1 MRRTLHIITRPGDPL
16 ARMVIDSQAAGE
28 EKEVVELVLHEAGP
42 GTDYDAML
50 EEIFK
55 ADSVQVW

>member
-1 MRRTLHIITRPGDPL
+1 MIKGLGVGRD
-16 ARMVIDSQAAGE
+16 GE
-28 EKEVVELVLHEAGP
+28 EKEVVELALHEAGP